1 MGAGGGKQT
10 VGYRYHLGFRAVL
23 GHGPVDSFRGIR
35 YDGREVWTGNLTA
48 SGPIDVDLPDLMGGE
63 GREGGIRGRFSIA
76 FGESTQGVNAYLQN
90 VLGGAVPAFRRRLS
104 VIAEQIY
111 YGTNPY
117 LKAFSWIP
125 QRALSREVRWYDA
138 KADVADGRMNA
149 AHMIVDAITST
160 AFGAGRPISVID
172 DASFRAAADTLYA
185 ENFGLSLLWVFSS
198 APDAVSN
205 FIQLVLDHIGGVL
218 FPDPRTGLI
227 RLELLRGG
235 YSVPALP
242 LYDDSN
248 ATLVEYVEAEI
259 GDTINEVVLTYTD
272 PDNGQPRTISAQNI
286 GNVNAQG
293 RVVSIAIDYPGI
305 QDDALAAKVLD
316 RDLRALSTPRATA
329 VLKPNRVGWDL
340 YPGQVIRVSS
350 SRLGITEGVFRVVEV
365 DEPGIADTPT
375 ISARIVQDVFGLGS
389 GSYVVRQPRLW
400 VDSVVPV
407 ADLTAVILQE
417 VPYYHLVR
425 NLTAADMAALTAG
438 YGFVQAFAARD
449 SQSWTSFALHY
460 SPDGVTYGTEPL
472 PGDGTFGPVA
482 QLAGPI
488 GRMDTSVPLTGV
500 IDGQLISIG
509 EYGVLIEGTAEE
521 MVEITGWNPTT
532 VTATLKRSVM
542 DSVPRSFTVAAK
554 LFVTSFPGKADG
566 TERTDGE
573 TAWYK
578 LRPRNRDGVLA
589 IASATG
595 RSITLDDRAS
605 RPYPPGN
612 VRING
617 QYFPPALTGNP
628 LITIDW
634 AHRDRLLQTAGLTSW
649 TSGNI
654 GPEPGTTYNLR
665 LYGET
670 DTLLRTVAGLTGVT
684 YTWSDE
690 EADSGLTVPGAG
702 VTFNEDTFD
711 SDTSAQYTQFAD
723 TAGTWAISGG
733 QLVATGGAQSLFIRN
748 GTSYTDVAIEA
759 DINHAYDGGLV
770 LRFTN
775 NSNYYLLVL
784 SDDSGVSPTQNL
796 RLYKRVSGTFT
807 QIGGSNI
814 TWPRG
819 ASKAVRLQA
828 SGTTISAVVDGVTA
842 ISVTDS
848 AHAGPGGV
856 GMRNSGSGQQTKYQ
870 AFRWDI
876 QGTPINRLNGR
887 VRAEL
892 ESVRDSLISRQKHN
906 ITVDR
911 AGWGYNWG
919 RYWGSS

>member
-23 GHGPVDSFRGIR
+23 CHGPVDSFRGIR

-117 LKAFSWIP
+117 LKTFSWIP

-172 DASFRAAADTLYA
+172 DASFRAAADTLYT

-198 APDAVSN
+198 APDAVPN

-248 ATLVEYVEAEI
+248 ATLVDYVEAEI

-293 RVVSIAIDYPGI
+293 RVVSMAVDYPGI

-365 DEPGIADTPT
+365 DEPGIADTPA

-425 NLTAADMAALTAG
+425 NLSAADMAALTAG

-449 SQSWTSFALHY
+449 SQSWTSFAAHY
-460 SPDGVTYGTEPL
+460 SPDGVTYGAEPL

-488 GRMDTSVPLTGV
+488 GPMDTSVPLTGV

-542 DSVPRSFTVAAK
+542 DSVPRSFTAAAK
-554 LFVTSFPGKADG
+554 LFVTSFPGAADI

-612 VRING
+612 VRINT
-617 QYFPPALTGNP
+617 QYFPAAITGAF
-628 LITIDW
+628 TIDW
-634 AHRDRLLQTAGLTSW
+634 AHRDRLQQTAGLTPW

-654 GPEPGTTYNLR
+654 GPEAGVTYTLR
-665 LYGET
+665 LYGEL
-670 DTLLRTVAGLTGVT
+670 DTLLRTEAGLTGTT
-684 YTWSDE
+684 YTWTT
-690 EADSGLTVPGAG
+690 EADDSGLGSLPPPLFSSDGSSLSGWTVSGATVDATLG
-702 VTFNEDTFD
+702 DPEP
-711 SDTSAQYTQFAD
+711 S
-723 TAGTWAISGG
+723 IK
-733 QLVATGGAQSLFIRN
+733 ATGGKYAYIAPVAGLIGKTIMARVRVIPGTTKLCNFYFGCNASGAGSTLRLEARAGQHSYIAPTTSWTVWGGGAATGIVVPAGQWLDVRIDIKAGPVADWYLGGIIKQSN
-748 GTSYTDVAIEA
+748 VAITVNGDYIA
-759 DINHAYDGGLV
+759 VHGDGSTVTGGNFDNLQI
-770 LRFTN
+770 LDTA
-775 NSNYYLLVL
+775 LM
-784 SDDSGVSPTQNL
+784 TQ
-796 RLYKRVSGTFT
+796 
-807 QIGGSNI
+807 
-814 TWPRG
+814 
-819 ASKAVRLQA
+819 
-828 SGTTISAVVDGVTA
+828 
-842 ISVTDS
+842 
-848 AHAGPGGV
+848 
-856 GMRNSGSGQQTKYQ
+856 
-870 AFRWDI
+870 
-876 QGTPINRLNGR
+876 RLNGR
-887 VRAEL
+887 IRAEL
-892 ESVRDSLISRQKHN
+892 ESVRGGLVSREKHN
-906 ITVDR
+906 IIVDR

-919 RYWGSS
+919 KYWGGL

>member
-10 VGYRYHLGFRAVL
+10 VGYRYHIGFRAVL
-23 GHGPVDSFRGIR
+23 CDGPVDSFRGIR
-35 YDGREVWTGNLTA
+35 YDGREVWTGNQTA

-117 LKAFSWIP
+117 LKTFSWIP

-160 AFGAGRPISVID
+160 AFGAGRPVSVID
-172 DASFRAAADTLYA
+172 DASFRAAADTLYT

-198 APDAVSN
+198 APDAVPN

-248 ATLVEYVEAEI
+248 ATLLDYVEAEI

-293 RVVSIAIDYPGI
+293 RVVSMAVDYPGI
-305 QDDALAAKVLD
+305 QDDALAAQVLD

-340 YPGQVIRVSS
+340 YPGQVIRASS

-365 DEPGIADTPT
+365 DEPGIADTPA

-425 NLTAADMAALTAG
+425 NLSAADMAALSAG

-460 SPDGVTYGTEPL
+460 SPDGVTYGAEPL

-482 QLAGPI
+482 QLSGPI
-488 GRMDTSVPLTGV
+488 GPMDTSVPLTGV

-542 DSVPRSFTVAAK
+542 DSVPRSFTAAAK

-578 LRPRNRDGVLA
+578 LSPRNRDGVLA

-617 QYFPPALTGNP
+617 AYFPVALAGNP

-634 AHRDRLLQTAGLTSW
+634 AYRDRLLQTAGLTSW

-654 GPEPGTTYNLR
+654 GPEPGTTYTLR

-670 DTLLRTVAGLTGVT
+670 DTLLRTEAGLTGT
-684 YTWSDE
+684 GYTWSAE
-690 EADSGLTVPGAG
+690 EADSGLGSAPPALWSSDGSSLTGWTVNGATVDATLGDPAPSLKAANGQYAYIAPVAGLIGKTITARIRVIPGGTPLCSLWFGCNASGAGYRLRLEARAGSSSWIAATNSWTSWVDPGATG
-702 VTFNEDTFD
+702 IVVPAGQWLSVRIDIKSGPVADWYLDGALKQSNVAIAVNGDYIAVHGYNSAVTGGNFD
-711 SDTSAQYTQFAD
+711 NLQIFDTS
-723 TAGTWAISGG
+723 
-733 QLVATGGAQSLFIRN
+733 
-748 GTSYTDVAIEA
+748 E
-759 DINHAYDGGLV
+759 
-770 LRFTN
+770 
-775 NSNYYLLVL
+775 
-784 SDDSGVSPTQNL
+784 
-796 RLYKRVSGTFT
+796 
-807 QIGGSNI
+807 I
-814 TWPRG
+814 T
-819 ASKAVRLQA
+819 
-828 SGTTISAVVDGVTA
+828 I
-842 ISVTDS
+842 
-848 AHAGPGGV
+848 
-856 GMRNSGSGQQTKYQ
+856 
-870 AFRWDI
+870 
-876 QGTPINRLNGR
+876 RLNGR
-887 VRAEL
+887 IRFEL
-892 ESVRDSLISRQKHN
+892 ESVRDGKISYQKHN
-906 ITVDR
+906 VITDR
-911 AGWGYNWG
+911 AGYGYNWG
-919 RYWGSS
+919 KYWGGI